1 MRKVYIVITL
11 LMVTVLLSSCETYT
25 DYDSNRNAVIGFTL
39 GADLELPLSD
49 SNPVIVFNI
58 PFFVSDASSSDRT
71 FQVIVIE
78 EETEVAEENYSFDSA
93 VVVPANERSGTLEFT
108 AMDISLTDEF
118 APLVLAFEETS
129 TVTSGSRAYIFLK
142 TN

>member
-1 MRKVYIVITL
+1 
-11 LMVTVLLSSCETYT
+11 MVTTSTK
-25 DYDSNRNAVIGFTL
+25 I
-39 GADLELPLSD
+39 SD

-58 PFFVSDASSSDRT
+58 PYFVSDASSSDRS
-71 FQVIVIE
+71 FNVIVIH
-78 EETEVAEENYSFDSA
+78 EETEVAAENYSFDSV

-108 AMDISLTDEF
+108 AMDISLTSEF

-129 TVTSGSRAYIFLK
+129 TVTSGSRANIFLK